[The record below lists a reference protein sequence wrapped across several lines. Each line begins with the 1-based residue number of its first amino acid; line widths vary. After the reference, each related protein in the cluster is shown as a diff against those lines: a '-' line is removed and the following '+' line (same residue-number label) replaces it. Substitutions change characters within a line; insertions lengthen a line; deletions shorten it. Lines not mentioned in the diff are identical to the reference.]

1 MNFNNNTML
10 YPKKDELNPTK
21 DDGVNP
27 SFYPKEEGF
36 NPFNGIVERINALE
50 SITQNYED
58 SFETKELTVTEN
70 AQIENLNATKGTV
83 NRLNS
88 VNVTVT
94 NLNSTNATVIN
105 ADVENAQ
112 IENLNA
118 TEGTVDTLNSTTSTI
133 TNLNSTT
140 STITN
145 LNSTTS
151 TVTNGNIKNAKVES
165 LNATEGKVNT
175 LESTNATV
183 TNLNSTNA
191 TVNTLNSTTSTVTNL
206 NSTNG
211 NIKNAEVEN
220 LNATEGT
227 VDTLESTT
235 STVTNGNIK
244 NAKVENLNVTKNAEI
259 KKLHATEGTVDTLNL
274 TNCNIKNAD
283 IENLHTNKLTWDLP
297 NIDVI
302 NAETIKLHAT
312 EGTVDT
318 LNSTNG
324 NIINAEVEKLNV
336 TTEIKVENFKT
347 EEPILSNAVVGYD
360 ENGKMIPIKIA
371 ELEKKVDKDLTNAT
385 GTLPI
390 ANGGT
395 GATTAKG
402 AQNALLSDMQTETT
416 AIDDSTEF
424 VMKYGTPTD
433 TKGALFK
440 RSATLVWNYIKDKI
454 SSVLG
459 LTATQ
464 YNGNANTANKIEPN
478 YTTNVE
484 LTEVT
489 SETTK
494 YIKIAD
500 CDWDQV
506 GTLQVYLSGNSIVDT
521 LVINFGGGNATT
533 PMLCGYYH
541 GHNYKVSSVIAR
553 KGSTYSSDY
562 SIYVKIRQQ
571 TNCDVHVALLRGSCT
586 INITE
591 STTAP
596 TNISEWAVNYGFFG
610 NITAPNITSLE
621 ERVTALESDFD
632 YTVDSQQK
640 FNNLLSILKSGIPN
654 TYRSIA
660 IIGGLGD
667 GEHGEYLYTVDSNSS
682 DANLNNASF
691 IGLNNP
697 KIVIT
702 TNNANTF
709 KVFKNGLIKDIDFN
723 VGGTVNAG
731 KTVTLLYNCTY
742 NNGKIALNN
751 VSANFN
757 IVNTT
762 LSNVVND
769 ECKSFVGCTLNDCE
783 TIQSAF
789 TNCSSEMLYVS
800 TDTNIAN
807 KYSFNKCGI
816 HLDMKKADMAQL
828 ETVTINIASMTDSKL
843 TVLDTSSKLKKIIL
857 NVDASDSLSEIIGNN
872 DKKYSIYEPYVKRV
886 SKSISPSM
894 RSKAYLSYRDESHT
908 PIFSND
914 GVKFYLDEA
923 MTQQVYC
930 YSTTNSNNERIWM
943 FALGND
949 NTHCYSSLTLN
960 KEITYSQRDGESV
973 AGLKLSDFGDE
984 FILNGNSLKTYI
996 CRNDESGT
1004 LLYSNNNGTDIYIS
1018 PYINDDNKVQYA
1030 NPNTSSKLFMIGQFS
1045 YLTKNLG
1052 AFNVQPSFSDL
1063 NFATPQLLEVTAL
1076 KDNYAVQVVSNYD
1089 VPIYVE
1095 NAFSTK
1101 VKNN

>member
-58 SFETKELTVTEN
+58 SFETKELTITEN
-70 AQIENLNATKGTV
+70 AQIENLNATEGTV

-88 VNVTVT
+88 TNATVT

-112 IENLNA
+112 IENINA
-118 TEGTVDTLNSTTSTI
+118 TEGTVDT
-133 TNLNSTT
+133 LNSTT

-165 LNATEGKVNT
+165 LNATEGKINT

-191 TVNTLNSTTSTVTNL
+191 TVNTLNSTTSTV
-206 NSTNG
+206 TNG

-244 NAKVENLNVTKNAEI
+244 NAKVESLNVTKNAEI

-324 NIINAEVEKLNV
+324 NIINAEVEKLDV
-336 TTEIKVENFKT
+336 TKEIKVENLKT
-347 EEPILSNAVVGYD
+347 EKPILSNAVVGYD

-371 ELEKKVDKDLTNAT
+371 ELEEKVDKDLANAT
-385 GTLPI
+385 GTLPV

-395 GATTAKG
+395 GATDAKNG
-402 AQNALLSDMQTETT
+402 FMNLANGLSEDNGPLDTEYVIYKNTSGNHYGLYT
-416 AIDDSTEF
+416 LSTF
-424 VMKYGTPTD
+424 
-433 TKGALFK
+433 
-440 RSATLVWNYIKDKI
+440 WNYIKGKI

-484 LTEVT
+484 LSEVT

-500 CDWDQV
+500 CVWHQA
-506 GTLQVYLSGNSIVDT
+506 GTLQVYLDGNSFVDT
-521 LVINFGGGNATT
+521 LVINFGGGNAVT
-533 PMLCGYYH
+533 PMLCGYYS
-541 GHNYKVSSVIAR
+541 GNSNGVSSVIAQN
-553 KGSTYSSDY
+553 GSIYHSDY
-562 SIYVKIRQQ
+562 SIYVKIRQR
-571 TNCDVHVALLRGSCT
+571 TDCSVHVALLKGSCT

-596 TNISEWAVNYGFFG
+596 TNISEWPVDYGLFG
-610 NITAPNITSLE
+610 NITSPNITGWSNGSACAICSTDAS
-621 ERVTALESDFD
+621 VQDK
-632 YTVDSQQK
+632 VI
-640 FNNLLSILKSGIPN
+640 NLP
-654 TYRSIA
+654 
-660 IIGGLGD
+660 GLT
-667 GEHGEYLYTVDSNSS
+667 L
-682 DANLNNASF
+682 
-691 IGLNNP
+691 
-697 KIVIT
+697 T
-702 TNNANTF
+702 TGT
-709 KVFKNGLIKDIDFN
+709 
-723 VGGTVNAG
+723 TVN
-731 KTVTLLYNCTY
+731 V
-742 NNGKIALNN
+742 
-751 VSANFN
+751 F
-757 IVNTT
+757 
-762 LSNVVND
+762 
-769 ECKSFVGCTLNDCE
+769 
-783 TIQSAF
+783 
-789 TNCSSEMLYVS
+789 
-800 TDTNIAN
+800 
-807 KYSFNKCGI
+807 
-816 HLDMKKADMAQL
+816 
-828 ETVTINIASMTDSKL
+828 
-843 TVLDTSSKLKKIIL
+843 
-857 NVDASDSLSEIIGNN
+857 
-872 DKKYSIYEPYVKRV
+872 
-886 SKSISPSM
+886 
-894 RSKAYLSYRDESHT
+894 
-908 PIFSND
+908 FS
-914 GVKFYLDEA
+914 
-923 MTQQVYC
+923 
-930 YSTTNSNNERIWM
+930 
-943 FALGND
+943 
-949 NTHCYSSLTLN
+949 
-960 KEITYSQRDGESV
+960 
-973 AGLKLSDFGDE
+973 
-984 FILNGNSLKTYI
+984 NGNSAEHPRLKVNSNDAMPIYTNQQGNLNFI
-996 CRNDESGT
+996 VKDWDAGISMTLMFKGDSFVVLGNPIVELKLNLVTAGSSAERNFIRYASG
-1004 LLYSNNNGTDIYIS
+1004 LLIQWGTVIVNGLTQQPIEAY
-1018 PYINDDNKVQYA
+1018 
-1030 NPNTSSKLFMIGQFS
+1030 TSSSS
-1045 YLTKNLG
+1045 YSLL
-1052 AFNVQPSFSDL
+1052 
-1063 NFATPQLLEVTAL
+1063 ATPSDGAIGWT
-1076 KDNYAVQVVSNYD
+1076 DCRRYAKETIKLAIKSTNTGYTDGTVSWLT
-1089 VPIYVE
+1089 IGW
-1095 NAFSTK
+1095 
-1101 VKNN
+1101 

>member
-36 NPFNGIVERINALE
+36 NPFNGIVERIKALE

-140 STITN
+140 ST
-145 LNSTTS
+145 
-151 TVTNGNIKNAKVES
+151 VTNGNIKNAKVES
-165 LNATEGKVNT
+165 LNATEGKINT

-347 EEPILSNAVVGYD
+347 EEPIFSNAVVGYD
-360 ENGKMIPIKIA
+360 ENGKMIPIR
-371 ELEKKVDKDLTNAT
+371 
-385 GTLPI
+385 
-390 ANGGT
+390 
-395 GATTAKG
+395 
-402 AQNALLSDMQTETT
+402 
-416 AIDDSTEF
+416 F
-424 VMKYGTPTD
+424 V
-433 TKGALFK
+433 
-440 RSATLVWNYIKDKI
+440 
-454 SSVLG
+454 
-459 LTATQ
+459 
-464 YNGNANTANKIEPN
+464 
-478 YTTNVE
+478 
-484 LTEVT
+484 
-489 SETTK
+489 
-494 YIKIAD
+494 
-500 CDWDQV
+500 
-506 GTLQVYLSGNSIVDT
+506 
-521 LVINFGGGNATT
+521 
-533 PMLCGYYH
+533 
-541 GHNYKVSSVIAR
+541 
-553 KGSTYSSDY
+553 
-562 SIYVKIRQQ
+562 
-571 TNCDVHVALLRGSCT
+571 
-586 INITE
+586 
-591 STTAP
+591 AP
-596 TNISEWAVNYGFFG
+596 TASY
-610 NITAPNITSLE
+610 LY
-621 ERVTALESDFD
+621 FD

-757 IVNTT
+757 IVNTS

-894 RSKAYLSYRDESHT
+894 RSKAYLSYHDESHT

-949 NTHCYSSLTLN
+949 DTHCYSSLTLN

-1052 AFNVQPSFSDL
+1052 AFNAQPSFSDL

-1095 NAFSTK
+1095 NAFNTK